1 MTTNLQQNAANVLE
15 TTRRVFVKARNVK
28 EESLVKTLANPAVKL
43 WTAEEIAKK
52 LGMSL
57 SFVYAHI
64 SKDKPEVVLK
74 EGRVCYYD
82 QDYFDKI
89 ASKPLNPR
97 VVHVRRIRART
108 QPEQA
113 AQPVA
118 KAEGLFGRLE
128 STENELADLKRAY
141 KDLIKMLRI

>member
-1 MTTNLQQNAANVLE
+1 MTTTLQQNAANVLE

-28 EESLVKTLANPAVKL
+28 EENLVKTLANPAIKL

-82 QDYFDKI
+82 QGYFDKL

-97 VVHVRRIRART
+97 MAHVRRISARV

-128 STENELADLKRAY
+128 STENELAELKRAY
-141 KDLIKMLRI
+141 KDLIKMLGI